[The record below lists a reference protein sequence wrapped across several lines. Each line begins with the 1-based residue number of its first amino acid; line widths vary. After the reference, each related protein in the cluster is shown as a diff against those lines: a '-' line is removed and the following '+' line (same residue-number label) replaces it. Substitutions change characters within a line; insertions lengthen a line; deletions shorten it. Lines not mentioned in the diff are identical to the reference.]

1 MADEWSALH
10 TRYKDHLSRR
20 NSDTPIHTVTS
31 PTPSH
36 HSASQP
42 HLHTL
47 QPPPTLSQRTPSS
60 SVGSCRSTS
69 HSQDNVTS
77 EPFKPDISVLSVSQS
92 QSHPNIHS
100 ISLGPVSTSKYSS
113 SALGPDSRP
122 TPTNSI
128 APVPTSPVSS
138 EPKTP
143 ASNYINLDVDELVT
157 HSTLGPPRND
167 DDYNRRL
174 KSLSPLELSIER
186 ELEKNREYSPD
197 SSSGDY
203 QHPGTIVAATSER
216 LDTEQHQ
223 YANWQ
228 FAQMNE
234 KLQRTVS
241 AHRPLANGG
250 PTEKQTSKKPTVSI
264 PRKPLKPPSP
274 FRLQNLSDLTA
285 LDDPPS
291 STSAVPLPSLTK
303 ELSPQRSFE
312 VPITS
317 SNEHHTLGKALST
330 SKLHEIGDKSRTLV
344 DTSAHSTRNMDR
356 LLPSQ
361 LNLNSKPRSYT
372 SFIKKKPI
380 LPPAVGGK
388 RASMK
393 AHSTMPGPIHER
405 SEMVDTFELESSLDR
420 NLSKDAKHSDLS
432 SQLSSSL
439 GQESSRIP
447 TVPAKS
453 PSKHSSPS
461 SELMR
466 KLSQRRQRLEQ
477 QLVSSSKH
485 ASGSTT
491 SSGVGDSSRCTST
504 SSTQSELVCTYHTKR
519 YQDESPVDSG
529 DVPAANVE
537 LRAKED
543 SNLAKY
549 GIMEDVE
556 GGSYVI

>member
-1 MADEWSALH
+1 M
-10 TRYKDHLSRR
+10 
-20 NSDTPIHTVTS
+20 
-31 PTPSH
+31 
-36 HSASQP
+36 
-42 HLHTL
+42 
-47 QPPPTLSQRTPSS
+47 
-60 SVGSCRSTS
+60 
-69 HSQDNVTS
+69 
-77 EPFKPDISVLSVSQS
+77 S

-100 ISLGPVSTSKYSS
+100 ISLGPVPTAKYSS
-113 SALGPDSRP
+113 SADSRP
-122 TPTNSI
+122 TATSSI
-128 APVPTSPVSS
+128 PPAPPSPVTS
-138 EPKTP
+138 EPKT
-143 ASNYINLDVDELVT
+143 ASNYVNVDMDEFLT
-157 HSTLGPPRND
+157 QSTLGPHRND

-197 SSSGDY
+197 RSSGDY
-203 QHPGTIVAATSER
+203 QHPGTIVAVTSEK
-216 LDTEQHQ
+216 LDEPHQ

-234 KLQRTVS
+234 KLRRTTS

-250 PTEKQTSKKPTVSI
+250 PTEKQTSRKPTISI

-274 FRLQNLSDLTA
+274 FRLQNLSEVTA

-312 VPITS
+312 APITS

-330 SKLHEIGDKSRTLV
+330 SKLHEIVDKSRTLV
-344 DTSAHSTRNMDR
+344 ETSAHSTRNMDR

-372 SFIKKKPI
+372 SFFKKKPI

-388 RASMK
+388 RASLK
-393 AHSTMPGPIHER
+393 AHSMMPGPIHER
-405 SEMVDTFELESSLDR
+405 SEMLDSFELESSLDQD
-420 NLSKDAKHSDLS
+420 LSKGTKHSDIS
-432 SQLSSSL
+432 SQLTSSL
-439 GQESSRIP
+439 GQESSRGT
-447 TVPAKS
+447 TVSAKT

-466 KLSQRRQRLEQ
+466 KLSQRRQKLEQ

-491 SSGVGDSSRCTST
+491 SSGMGDSSRCTST

-519 YQDESPVDSG
+519 YQDESPVDSRE
-529 DVPAANVE
+529 VLAPNVE
-537 LRAKED
+537 LRTKED